1 VYFSR
6 TDPHWTHTRALL
18 ALLVEGAMEEAPMRE
33 DFAAYNRSALSF
45 FEHHIRA
52 GIRNEEIPAEV
63 DPPAMALLILG
74 ALRGTMLQ
82 WFLDDRI
89 DLARIRDQMLGI
101 IDNTLT
107 QKRKVNVPA

>member
-1 VYFSR
+1 
-6 TDPHWTHTRALL
+6 
-18 ALLVEGAMEEAPMRE
+18 MRE

-52 GIRNEEIPAEV
+52 GIRNGEIPSEV
-63 DPPAMALLILG
+63 DPAAMALLILG

-89 DLARIRDQMLGI
+89 DLARIRDQMLKI

-107 QKRKVNVPA
+107 QQRKVNVPA